1 MAGEKRSKA
10 TTEPTPD
17 PRPEPA
23 DRPRP
28 AHEVRLG
35 RVKAA
40 IWGNDSEHGVRYS
53 VSVCRVYKDQ
63 QGKWRTT
70 ESFGRDDLLTLA
82 KVLDRAHSWICDATQ
97 SQDVPF

>member
-1 MAGEKRSKA
+1 MANGKNGTA
-10 TTEPTPD
+10 HTPPTPQQ
-17 PRPEPA
+17 PEA
-23 DRPRP
+23 QDRRRP

-53 VSVCRVYKDQ
+53 VSVSRVYKDG
-63 QGKWRTT
+63 QGRWQTS

-82 KVLDRAHSWICDATQ
+82 KVLDRAHSWICDQAIGP
-97 SQDVPF
+97 DAPF

>member
-1 MAGEKRSKA
+1 MANGKNGKA
-10 TTEPTPD
+10 HSSPPPQQPD
-17 PRPEPA
+17 A
-23 DRPRP
+23 QDRRRP

-53 VSVCRVYKDQ
+53 VSVCRVYKDG
-63 QGKWRTT
+63 QGKWQTS

-82 KVLDRAHSWICDATQ
+82 KVLDRAHSWICDQGQ
-97 SQDVPF
+97 SDVPF

>member
-1 MAGEKRSKA
+1 MANGKSGKA
-10 TTEPTPD
+10 QASPQPQ
-17 PRPEPA
+17 PQPETQE
-23 DRPRP
+23 RRRP

-53 VSVCRVYKDQ
+53 VSVARVYEDG
-63 QGKWRTT
+63 QGRWQTS

-82 KVLDRAHSWICDATQ
+82 RPHD
-97 SQDVPF
+97 

>member
-1 MAGEKRSKA
+1 MPNGKNGKAHAPTEHAPRSEGPK
-10 TTEPTPD
+10 
-17 PRPEPA
+17 
-23 DRPRP
+23 RP
-28 AHEVRLG
+28 ATEIRLG

-53 VSVCRVYKDQ
+53 VSVTRVYKDQ

-82 KVLDRAHSWICDATQ
+82 KVLDRAHSWICDQTQ